1 MTPPE
6 SSDNVR
12 PALRRAEAELAHHL
26 EEACEDPENIAEKA
40 TDELLRLEEELLA
53 AARAVDKAVRLRRK
67 LGDEEGTAEKQ
78 IEAAGPGPA
87 DAAPTRVREFRTRS
101 GSEWRVWE
109 VRPGAG
115 GRERKLE
122 LYPVDYVQGWLAFE
136 LLQGEGRKRLPKFA
150 PEWSSVP
157 DTDLEQLL
165 EKAVDVPKRKPR
177 VDAPGSEPPP
187 ESPPDR

>member
-12 PALRRAEAELAHHL
+12 PALRRAEAELALHL

-67 LGDEEGTAEKQ
+67 LGDEEGTPEKE
-78 IEAAGPGPA
+78 IGAAGPGPT
-87 DAAPTRVREFRTRS
+87 DVAPTRVREFRTTS

-115 GRERKLE
+115 GRARKLE

-136 LLQGEGRKRLPKFA
+136 LLDGERRKRLPKFA

-157 DTDLEQLL
+157 ETDLEQLL
-165 EKAVDVPKRKPR
+165 ENAVDVPKRKPK
-177 VDAPGSEPPP
+177 VGAPGSAPPP
-187 ESPPDR
+187 EAPLDG